1 MDALRL
7 LSNVVVAAAAFF
19 NDALLR
25 SSRDD
30 LLLPP
35 IEEMPNGTIASMHM
49 MTIRYTRRRHRNV
62 GDSPTLLDVGD
73 MATLFMVM

>member
-1 MDALRL
+1 M
-7 LSNVVVAAAAFF
+7 VVAAAS
-19 NDALLR
+19 L
-25 SSRDD
+25 RDD

-49 MTIRYTRRRHRNV
+49 VTIRYTRRRHRNV

-73 MATLFMVM
+73 IIHGLKFQLFPPCDKTATITNEIMH